1 MYLICTIVL
10 LLFLL
15 LVSTFIDE
23 IRIRK
28 LHRAKQ
34 HAEQA
39 ATIKS
44 TTLTIM
50 SHEIRNPLTGLLTLT
65 RALNNTALSDSQRH
79 MVNTLDSSGTELLA
93 LLNDTL
99 DQSRLEANEIVMHR
113 EHYKLSALVQHVI
126 NTVETQARQKGLI
139 LTTHID
145 PALPEQLYGDVNRI
159 RQILFNLLGNAIKFT
174 NSGLVKLH
182 VELSTSAGNAHPAL
196 VFTVIDSGIGIPA
209 NIQDHIFTPFA
220 QGRDIQRRF
229 GGTGVGLSI
238 SRDFARAMGGNLTLT
253 SEENRGS
260 TFIFTTPLTVSI
272 CETITAPEVKAGLR
286 WLVVDDTDIHRFAAG
301 CLLEAE
307 HHHVTLANCAT
318 AALDLLQEQRFDCV
332 LIDIHLP
339 DMDGITF
346 IRTIRAITFPAPIII
361 ALSAWLPD
369 DEWSALLASGA
380 DATCQKPLDL
390 SAIHPILAAVT
401 QKPSAGSKIPS
412 TGFPVS
418 GAVVYP
424 RNTSHSALCASGQI

>member
-10 LLFLL
+10 LLLLL

-23 IRIRK
+23 FRIRK

-50 SHEIRNPLTGLLTLT
+50 SHEIRNPLTGLLSVA
-65 RALNNTALSDSQRH
+65 RALNNTALNDSQRH

-99 DQSRLEANEIVMHR
+99 DQSRLEANEIVIHR
-113 EHYKLSALVQHVI
+113 EHYKLSTLVQQVI

-174 NSGLVKLH
+174 HSGLVKLH
-182 VELSTSAGNAHPAL
+182 VQPSTSCDNAAAL
-196 VFTVIDSGIGIPA
+196 AFTVIDSGIGIPA
-209 NIQDHIFTPFA
+209 NIQEHIFTPFA
-220 QGRDIQRRF
+220 QARDIQRRF
-229 GGTGVGLSI
+229 GGAGVGLSI
-238 SRDFARAMGGNLTLT
+238 SRDFARAMGGDLTLA

-260 TFIFTTPLTVSI
+260 TFTFTAPLTISV
-272 CETITAPEVKAGLR
+272 CETITAPEENASLR

-307 HHHVTLANCAT
+307 QHHVTLANCAT
-318 AALDLLQEQRFDCV
+318 AALDLLREQLFDCI

-339 DMDGITF
+339 DMDGITL
-346 IRTIRAITFPAPIII
+346 IRTIRAITYPTPIII
-361 ALSAWLPD
+361 ALSSWLPD
-369 DEWSALLASGA
+369 DEWSALLTSGA

-390 SAIHPILAAVT
+390 SAIRPILAAVT
-401 QKPSAGSKIPS
+401 QKTVVDSKILS
-412 TGFPVS
+412 AGFPVG

-424 RNTSHSALCASGQI
+424 RDTSHSALRASGQI